1 MLHKIIKN
9 CTISISLLIIF
20 NIFCM
25 KRTVIQEVVNK
36 AGETVKVSGWVHSR
50 RDHGKI
56 IFIDLRD
63 RSGLLQVV
71 FEPKFE
77 ESYQLANQLR
87 PEFVVTIEGKINKRP
102 EKQYNDKI
110 VTGTVE
116 MTGEKLEILN
126 QAKTPPFEIDKDSS
140 KVGEET
146 RLKYRY
152 LDLRTLRMTNN
163 LVMRSK
169 VTKFFRDYLHQN
181 NFLEIETPVLTKG
194 TPEGAREFL
203 VPSRIY
209 PGKFYVLPQ
218 SPQQFKQL
226 LMVAGTEKYFQIAKC
241 FRDEDTRGDRQ
252 AEFTQLDIELS
263 FIDQEDIFEL
273 IEPMMIE
280 LVETLY
286 PSKKITKKPFPRLT
300 YDECMN
306 NYNTDKPDLR
316 VKKDDPDE
324 LAFMWLIDPP
334 MFKYSE
340 TEKKLVASHHPFTM
354 PNLEDMEKFPDEPR
368 KWRAYG
374 YDLVL
379 NGFEVAGGS
388 IRIHRRDIQKKVFE
402 LLGLG
407 QEEINSRF
415 GHMLEA
421 FEFGAPPH
429 GGIAPGIDRLMAI
442 FQNEPNIRE
451 VIVFPKTG
459 DSRDLMMDAPNVV
472 SPKAL
477 KDANIRLSEE
487 AIVQAKERG
496 ENLEGFDTA
505 MAD

>member
-1 MLHKIIKN
+1 
-9 CTISISLLIIF
+9 
-20 NIFCM
+20 M
-25 KRTVIQEVVNK
+25 KRIAIEEVVKK

-71 FEPKFE
+71 FEPKYAE
-77 ESYQLANQLR
+77 AYQFANQLR
-87 PEFVVTIEGKINKRP
+87 PEFVVSIEGKINERP
-102 EKQYNDKI
+102 AKMVNDKI
-110 VTGTVE
+110 STGTVE

-126 QAKTPPFEIDKDSS
+126 EAKTSPFEIDKDSS

-169 VTKFFRDYLHQN
+169 VTKFFRDYLTKN
-181 NFLEIETPVLTKG
+181 NFLEIETPILTKG

-226 LMVAGTEKYFQIAKC
+226 LMVAGAEKYFQVAKC

-263 FIDQEDIFEL
+263 FVQQEDIFEL

-280 LVETLY
+280 MVKTLY
-286 PSKKITKKPFPRLT
+286 PNKKVTHLPFKHLT
-300 YDECMN
+300 YAECMEK
-306 NYNTDKPDLR
+306 YGSDKPDLR
-316 VKKDDPDE
+316 VNKEDPDE

-354 PNLEDMEKFPDEPR
+354 PNLEDMQKYPDEPR

-388 IRIHRRDIQKKVFE
+388 IRIHRRDIQQKVFE

-407 QEEINSRF
+407 EDEIKNRF

-429 GGIAPGIDRLMAI
+429 GGIAPGIDRIMAI
-442 FQNEPNIRE
+442 LQNEPNIRE

-472 SPKAL
+472 SAKAL
-477 KDANIRLSEE
+477 KEANIRISDE
-487 AIVQAKERG
+487 AIAQAKARG
-496 ENLEGFDTA
+496 EELEGFDTA

>member
-1 MLHKIIKN
+1 MINLAKNSII
-9 CTISISLLIIF
+9 ILYLSLIF
-20 NIFCM
+20 KLNLFM
-25 KRTVIQEVVNK
+25 KRIAIQDTVSL
-36 AGETVKVSGWVHSR
+36 AGETVRVSGWVHSR

-71 FEPKFE
+71 FEPKFAE
-77 ESYQLANQLR
+77 AYKIANDLR
-87 PEFVVTIEGKINKRP
+87 PEFVIEIEGKINKRP
-102 EKQYNDKI
+102 EKMVNDKI

-126 QAKTPPFEIDKDSS
+126 EAKTPPFEIDKDTSH
-140 KVGEET
+140 VGEET

-152 LDLRTLRMTNN
+152 LDLRSLRMTNN
-163 LVMRSK
+163 LIMRSK
-169 VTKFFRDYLHQN
+169 VVKFIRDYLWQN
-181 NFLEIETPVLTKG
+181 NFLEIETPILTKG

-203 VPSRIY
+203 VPSRIW
-209 PGKFYVLPQ
+209 PGNFYVLPQ

-226 LMVAGTEKYFQIAKC
+226 LMVAGAEKYFQIARC

-252 AEFTQLDIELS
+252 AEFTQLDLEMS
-263 FIDQEDIFEL
+263 FVKQEDIFEL
-273 IEPMMIE
+273 IEPMMIQ

-286 PSKKITKKPFPRLT
+286 PNKKITKKPFPHLT
-300 YDECMN
+300 YAECMEK
-306 NYNTDKPDLR
+306 YGTDKPDLR
-316 VKKDDPDE
+316 INKEDPDE

-340 TEKKLVASHHPFTM
+340 SEKKLVASHHPFTM
-354 PNLEDMEKFPDEPR
+354 PNLEDMEKMPDEPK

-379 NGFEVAGGS
+379 NGFEIAGGS

-407 QEEINSRF
+407 EEETQNRF

-421 FEFGAPPH
+421 FEYGAPPH
-429 GGIAPGIDRLMAI
+429 GGIAPGIDRIMAI
-442 FQNEPNIRE
+442 LQAEPNIRE

-459 DSRDLMMDAPNVV
+459 DSRDLMMDAPNSV
-472 SPKAL
+472 SKKAL
-477 KDANIRLSEE
+477 KDANIRLAEGIE
-487 AIVQAKERG
+487 VQ
-496 ENLEGFDTA
+496 EGFDTA

>member
-1 MLHKIIKN
+1 MSRIAIA
-9 CTISISLLIIF
+9 
-20 NIFCM
+20 
-25 KRTVIQEVVNK
+25 EVVEK
-36 AGETVKVSGWVHSR
+36 AGQKVTVSGWVHAR

-63 RSGLLQVV
+63 RSGLLQIV

-77 ESYQLANQLR
+77 QAHTLANNLR
-87 PEFVVTIEGKINKRP
+87 SEFVVEIQGKINKRP
-102 EKQYNDKI
+102 DNMINDKI
-110 VTGTVE
+110 LTGTVE
-116 MTGEKLEILN
+116 MTGEDLKILN
-126 QAKTPPFEIDKDSS
+126 EAKTSPFEIDKDTSD
-140 KVGEET
+140 VGEEI

-152 LDLRTLRMTNN
+152 LDLRSERMKNN
-163 LVMRSK
+163 MVMRYR
-169 VTKFFRDYLHQN
+169 VTKFIRDYLDNQG
-181 NFLEIETPVLTKG
+181 FLEIETPILTKG

-203 VPSRIY
+203 VPSRIW
-209 PGKFYVLPQ
+209 PGQFYVLPQ

-226 LMVAGTEKYFQIAKC
+226 LMVAGAEKYFQIARC

-252 AEFTQLDIELS
+252 AEFTQLDLEMS
-263 FIDQEDIFEL
+263 FVEQEDIFQL

-286 PSKKITKKPFPRLT
+286 PQKKITAKPFPRLT
-300 YDECMN
+300 YAECMEK
-306 NYNTDKPDLR
+306 YGTDKPDLR
-316 VKKDDPDE
+316 KNKEDGNE

-354 PNLEDMEKFPDEPR
+354 PNLEDMEKNPDQPR
-368 KWRAYG
+368 EWRAYG

-379 NGFEVAGGS
+379 NGFEIAGGS
-388 IRIHRRDIQKKVFE
+388 IRIHRRDIQQKIFE
-402 LLGLG
+402 LLGVG
-407 QEEINSRF
+407 QKEIESRF

-421 FEFGAPPH
+421 FSFGAPPH
-429 GGIAPGIDRLMAI
+429 GGIAPGIDRIMAI
-442 FQNEPNIRE
+442 LQNEPNIRE

-459 DSRDLMMDAPNVV
+459 DSRDLMMGAPSPV
-472 SPKAL
+472 SSKAL
-477 KDANIRLSEE
+477 KEANVRISDE
-487 AIVQAKERG
+487 AIAQAKEKG